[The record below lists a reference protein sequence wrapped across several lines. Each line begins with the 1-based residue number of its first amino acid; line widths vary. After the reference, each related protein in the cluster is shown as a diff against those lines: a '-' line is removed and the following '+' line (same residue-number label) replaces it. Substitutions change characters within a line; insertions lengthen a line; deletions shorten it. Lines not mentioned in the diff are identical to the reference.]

1 MTISIWLLYI
11 YLFIFVLRIVSIVV
25 LYYISTYACYICI
38 DLHYTCNTCYICI
51 DLLYTCN
58 TCYIC
63 IDLHYTCGTCY
74 IWNVISLDIY
84 FSLGIIHF
92 HEKEASLICS
102 TFSLQWFTCIE
113 WVIESYYIHI
123 QCLLTVMCI
132 QKCVYVIHDR
142 IFVYILWLYTTNAIY
157 VFITVAATTEKSWMT
172 WCMIQ

>member
-1 MTISIWLLYI
+1 MTISLWLFYI
-11 YLFIFVLRIVSIVV
+11 YIYIHLSVLN
-25 LYYISTYACYICI
+25 CI
-38 DLHYTCNTCYICI
+38 DSCSIYKQLLVIHVLIYII
-51 DLLYTCN
+51 LV
-58 TCYIC
+58 IF
-63 IDLHYTCGTCY
+63 IIY
-74 IWNVISLDIY
+74 IWTVTSLDIY

-102 TFSLQWFTCIE
+102 TFFLQWFTCIE

-123 QCLLTVMCI
+123 QCLLTVVCI

-157 VFITVAATTEKSWMT
+157 VFITIASTIEQSWMT